1 MAIHLKKGR
10 AFHFWSR
17 TRVCWLAV
25 LVWAAAWS
33 SFANDVAFSVASYN
47 VDGYRLTPADGW
59 STKPLLSRAEVAEVI
74 RRAQPNLLAL
84 QEVGSPQALEF
95 LSKNL
100 LELGLEYPFRELL
113 QTESQKIHCAVLS
126 QFPIVANRS
135 DSSAAFALYG
145 RSFHVLRGV
154 MELDVEAPGGYQFT
168 LFNVH
173 LKSKL
178 PAYYADSADYREAE
192 AKVLRQKISR
202 LLQENPN
209 RNILVAGDF
218 NDFPRSKTLR
228 RIQGRG
234 RLRLW
239 DARPTES
246 KNKPTASGDNPK
258 KFAGIS
264 WTYYFPGEDAYF
276 RYDYLLISAGMK
288 REWLKDR
295 SVIPW
300 HPQWNLASDHRLILA
315 EFRCQ
320 DH

>member
-1 MAIHLKKGR
+1 MIRLKKGR
-10 AFHFWSR
+10 AFYSQNGARGCLF
-17 TRVCWLAV
+17 AV
-25 LVWAAAWS
+25 LVWAAAWP
-33 SFANDVAFSVASYN
+33 SFAEDFAFSVASYN
-47 VDGYRLTPADGW
+47 VDGYRLSPAERW
-59 STKPLLSRAEVAEVI
+59 HPKPPRSRSEVAEVI
-74 RRAQPNLLAL
+74 RLAQPNLLAL

-100 LELGLEYPFRELL
+100 LDLGLEYPFRELL

-135 DSSAAFALYG
+135 DPNAEFALYG
-145 RSFHVLRGV
+145 ESFQVLRGV
-154 MELDVEAPGGYQFT
+154 MELDVKAPGSYRFT

-178 PAYYADSADYREAE
+178 PAYYADPADYREAE

-228 RIQGRG
+228 QIRGKGRH
-234 RLRLW
+234 RLW
-239 DARPTES
+239 DTRPAES
-246 KNKPTASGDNPK
+246 QGGPTAGEGDAQK
-258 KFAGIS
+258 SRGVS
-264 WTYYFPGEDAYF
+264 WTYYFPGQDAYF

-288 REWLKDR
+288 REWIR
-295 SVIPW
+295 SAIPW
-300 HPQWNLASDHRLILA
+300 HSQWNLASDHRLILV
-315 EFRCQ
+315 EFRGQ

>member
-1 MAIHLKKGR
+1 MAIRLKKGR
-10 AFHFWSR
+10 VSR
-17 TRVCWLAV
+17 FRSGARGCWFAV
-25 LVWAAAWS
+25 LLWATAWS
-33 SFANDVAFSVASYN
+33 SFADDFTFSIASYN
-47 VDGYRLTPADGW
+47 VDGYRILPADRW
-59 STKPLLSRAEVAEVI
+59 SVKSLLSRAEVAEVI

-100 LELGLEYPFRELL
+100 LELGLEYPFREFL

-135 DSSAAFALYG
+135 DSSAEFALYG
-145 RSFHVLRGV
+145 QSFQVLRGV
-154 MELDVEAPGGYQFT
+154 MELDVEVPGGYQFT

-178 PAYYADSADYREAE
+178 QAWYADATDYREAE
-192 AKVLRQKISR
+192 AKVLRQKIIQI
-202 LLQENPN
+202 LQKNPN

-228 RIQGRG
+228 QIQGKG

-239 DARPTES
+239 DARPTEP
-246 KNKPTASGDNPK
+246 KDKRTASKGNTQK
-258 KFAGIS
+258 SAGVS
-264 WTYYFPGEDAYF
+264 WTYYFPGKDTYF

-288 REWLKDR
+288 REWLEDR

-320 DH
+320 DQ

>member
-1 MAIHLKKGR
+1 MIRLKKGR
-10 AFHFWSR
+10 ASHFRSGAQG
-17 TRVCWLAV
+17 CWLAV
-25 LVWAAAWS
+25 LVWAAAWPS
-33 SFANDVAFSVASYN
+33 CADDFAFSVASYN
-47 VDGYRLTPADGW
+47 VDGYRLSPADRW
-59 STKPLLSRAEVAEVI
+59 SPKPLLSRAEVAEVI

-84 QEVGSPQALEF
+84 QEVGSTQALEF
-95 LSKNL
+95 LTKNL
-100 LELGLEYPFRELL
+100 LELGLEYPFREFL

-135 DSSAAFALYG
+135 DSSAEFALYG

-154 MELDVEAPGGYQFT
+154 MELDVETPGGYQFT

-178 PAYYADSADYREAE
+178 QAWYADPTDYREAE

-228 RIQGRG
+228 RIQGKG
-234 RLRLW
+234 RHRLW
-239 DARPTES
+239 DARPTEAQG
-246 KNKPTASGDNPK
+246 KPTAGQGEVRK
-258 KFAGIS
+258 TAGIS
-264 WTYYFPGEDAYF
+264 WTYYFPGEDAYL

-288 REWLKDR
+288 REWLEDR

>member
-1 MAIHLKKGR
+1 MAIRLKKSR
-10 AFHFWSR
+10 AFRFRSGAR
-17 TRVCWLAV
+17 GCWFAV
-25 LVWAAAWS
+25 LLWTAAWP
-33 SFANDVAFSVASYN
+33 SFAEDFAFSVASYN
-47 VDGYRLTPADGW
+47 VDGYRLSPADRW
-59 STKPLLSRAEVAEVI
+59 SPKPLLARAAVAEVI

-84 QEVGSPQALEF
+84 QEVGSPQALES

-100 LELGLEYPFRELL
+100 LELGLEYPFREFL

-135 DSSAAFALYG
+135 DPSAEFALYG
-145 RSFHVLRGV
+145 QSFQVLRGV
-154 MELDVEAPGGYQFT
+154 MELDIEAPGGYQFT

-173 LKSKL
+173 LKSKI
-178 PAYYADSADYREAE
+178 PARYADSADYRETE
-192 AKVLRQKISR
+192 AKVLRQKISQI
-202 LLQENPN
+202 LQKNPN

-228 RIQGRG
+228 QIQGKG
-234 RLRLW
+234 RHRLW

-246 KNKPTASGDNPK
+246 KNKPTASGSNPK
-258 KFAGIS
+258 KSTGVS
-264 WTYYFPGEDAYF
+264 WTYYFPGEDAYL

-288 REWLKDR
+288 REWLEDR
-295 SVIPW
+295 SIIPW

-320 DH
+320 DQ

>member
-1 MAIHLKKGR
+1 MAIRLKKDR
-10 AFHFWSR
+10 AFYSQSKALC
-17 TRVCWLAV
+17 CWLAV
-25 LVWAAAWS
+25 LLWAAAWPA
-33 SFANDVAFSVASYN
+33 FAEDFAFSVASYN
-47 VDGYRLTPADGW
+47 VDGYRLSPAERW
-59 STKPLLSRAEVAEVI
+59 KPKPPLSRSEVAERI
-74 RRAQPNLLAL
+74 RLAQPNLLAL

-135 DSSAAFALYG
+135 DPSAEFALYG
-145 RSFHVLRGV
+145 RSFRVLRGV
-154 MELDVEAPGGYQFT
+154 MELDIEAPGGYRFT

-178 PAYYADSADYREAE
+178 PAYYADPTDYREAE

-202 LLQENPN
+202 LLQENPD
-209 RNILVAGDF
+209 RNLLVAGDF

-228 RIQGRG
+228 QIQGKG
-234 RLRLW
+234 RHRLW

-246 KNKPTASGDNPK
+246 KGSSTASKGDAQK
-258 KFAGIS
+258 LAGVA
-264 WTYYFPGEDAYF
+264 WTYYFPAEDAYL

-288 REWLKDR
+288 REWLR
-295 SVIPW
+295 SAIPW
-300 HPQWNLASDHRLILA
+300 HPQWKLASDHRLILA
-315 EFRCQ
+315 EFRGQ
-320 DH
+320 DQ